1 MEIHKPMAFYIN
13 QKQKT
18 TQLSINRWMEK
29 QNAVYMYTGT
39 LLSHKKESGSDIYY
53 NMDESWKHAKWNKP
67 DTTGQIL
74 YDATCKKHLDLE
86 NSETE
91 NGLEVTENLRV
102 ERMRGYYVMVSFFLG
117 WWKVLEIG
125 NGDSYATLW
134 IWFMPLNCTIKNG

>member
-1 MEIHKPMAFYIN
+1 MK
-13 QKQKT
+13 
-18 TQLSINRWMEK
+18 K

-74 YDATCKKHLDLE
+74 YDATCKKYLDLE

-102 ERMRGYYVMVSFFLG
+102 ERMRGYYVMVSFFLR

>member
-1 MEIHKPMAFYIN
+1 MAFYIN

-18 TQLSINRWMEK
+18 TQLSTNRWVEK

-39 LLSHKKESGSDIYY
+39 LLSHKKESGSDIHY

-67 DTTGQIL
+67 YTTGQIL

-91 NGLEVTENLRV
+91 NRLEATGNLRV
-102 ERMRGYYVMVSFFLG
+102 ERIGGYYVMVSFFQG
-117 WWKVLEIG
+117 WWSFR
-125 NGDSYATLW
+125 NR
-134 IWFMPLNCTIKNG
+134 